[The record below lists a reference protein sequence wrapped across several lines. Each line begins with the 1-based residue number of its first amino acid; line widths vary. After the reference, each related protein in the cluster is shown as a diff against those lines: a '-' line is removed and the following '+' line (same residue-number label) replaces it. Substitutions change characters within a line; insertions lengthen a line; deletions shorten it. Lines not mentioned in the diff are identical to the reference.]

1 VSEEPENTQAPA
13 AEAPKQEPPKLRRR
27 PFGVRKA
34 DVLAALEH
42 RDTELGAR
50 EAELAELRQ
59 DIAALWLAF
68 AQHDRMI
75 RRALGQDDSP
85 AETTTSPTPET
96 DAATA
101 TRQAQARPEAPAPSA
116 PGGGAAPAEPKPAS
130 PGPEQTIDPAQASAA
145 ADAAIGRQLSD
156 LDDVLAAIE
165 LATQTLE
172 RTYVSDPAQGG
183 TAAPQQ
189 GPSAGSD
196 AAA

>member
-1 VSEEPENTQAPA
+1 VSEDPENTQAPA
-13 AEAPKQEPPKLRRR
+13 AEGVKGEPPKLRRR

-75 RRALGQDDSP
+75 RRALGQDDP
-85 AETTTSPTPET
+85 APAPASDGASAPPPG
-96 DAATA
+96 
-101 TRQAQARPEAPAPSA
+101 QQPARPETASPAP
-116 PGGGAAPAEPKPAS
+116 PGPAGEDAPAEP
-130 PGPEQTIDPAQASAA
+130 GPSAAAPQAQAADPAQAAAA

-189 GPSAGSD
+189 GRPAGSD